1 MKKNIS
7 ISICIALLF
16 ISATAC
22 KTKKLATQN
31 TAKITSKSPLAKI
44 TAAQINFN
52 TFTTKA
58 KTSLRLDGK
67 EYPDVILNIR
77 IKNNETIWVSATAYG
92 LVEVGRVLITPD
104 SIKILNKIQSE
115 ITLKPFAF
123 IHNYT
128 SNKINFATLQAILVG
143 NPMPFVLSPQTQ
155 IKTDTSGTILQGLVD
170 NLTYQTNYN
179 KSLNVVSALLNNVL
193 ASQKLEINYSQFT
206 NLAGQVLPTQ
216 VNLNSSVSSKNITA
230 NMLYI
235 SQELNTPLDFPFNI
249 PKRYTVIY

>member
-1 MKKNIS
+1 MRKNIS
-7 ISICIALLF
+7 ISLCIALLL

-22 KTKKLATQN
+22 KTKKLATQT
-31 TAKITSKSPLAKI
+31 TAKSTSKSPLAKI

-52 TFTTKA
+52 TFTAKA
-58 KTSLRLDGK
+58 KTSLQLDGK

-77 IKNNETIWVSATAYG
+77 IKNKETIWVSATAYG

-123 IHNYT
+123 IQKYT
-128 SNKINFATLQAILVG
+128 SNKIDFATLQAILVG

-155 IKTDTSGTILQGLVD
+155 IKTDSSGTILSGNID

-179 KSLNVVSALLNNVL
+179 QSLNLVSALLSNGF
-193 ASQKLEINYSQFT
+193 AGQKLVINYAQFT
-206 NLAGQVLPTQ
+206 TLAGQVLPTQ
-216 VNLNSSVSSKNITA
+216 LSLNSSVSNKNITA
-230 NMLYI
+230 DMVYSVPEI
-235 SQELNTPLDFPFNI
+235 NTPLDFPFNI
-249 PKRYTVIY
+249 PKRYSVID